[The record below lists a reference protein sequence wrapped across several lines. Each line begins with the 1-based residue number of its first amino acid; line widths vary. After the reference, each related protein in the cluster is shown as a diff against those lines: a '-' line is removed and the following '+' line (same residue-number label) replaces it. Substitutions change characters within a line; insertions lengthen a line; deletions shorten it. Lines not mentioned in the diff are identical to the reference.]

1 MVHKILIS
9 LSVFFSDKLNKTEVS
24 HDFSIIVTMAGVDR
38 EAINKNRN
46 MRAINFI
53 NVNINLINVKV

>member
-1 MVHKILIS
+1 M
-9 LSVFFSDKLNKTEVS
+9 T
-24 HDFSIIVTMAGVDR
+24 SIIVTMAGVDR

-53 NVNINLINVKV
+53 NVIYKFNVKYNLTY

>member
-1 MVHKILIS
+1 M
-9 LSVFFSDKLNKTEVS
+9 T
-24 HDFSIIVTMAGVDR
+24 SIIVTMAGVDR

-53 NVNINLINVKV
+53 NVI

>member
-1 MVHKILIS
+1 M
-9 LSVFFSDKLNKTEVS
+9 T
-24 HDFSIIVTMAGVDR
+24 SIIVTMAGDR

-53 NVNINLINVKV
+53 NVIYKF